1 MTSHDC
7 RPDDSSN
14 FARASRSLLLRVVV
28 DSPGVLTSDL
38 PSPWGSALTAL
49 HDRFDDPPA
58 SLRRTPQSWSLS
70 EFRYL
75 NAEHFFHA
83 FDGRFPHTHREYLY
97 RAGIVTQ
104 LAISSHLLDIGFPDE
119 WCARNIGLRVAHS
132 LAYANAAGLNH
143 HCPEMA
149 RLATVLNPYWKW
161 NHTHCYDKPE
171 PDDGGFSVEQ
181 IAALLRAL
189 LDHVRAVTGHRRPG
203 GGEGET

>member
-1 MTSHDC
+1 MPSCPVSPRETL
-7 RPDDSSN
+7 RRII
-14 FARASRSLLLRVVV
+14 ATRRQIAS
-28 DSPGVLTSDL
+28 TDL
-38 PSPWGSALTAL
+38 PPPWVDALTEL
-49 HDRFDDPPA
+49 HARYDDPPP
-58 SLRRTPQSWSLS
+58 SLGVTRRSRSLS
-70 EFRYL
+70 EFRYH

-83 FDGRFPHTHREYLY
+83 FDGRFPYTHRDYLY

-132 LAYANAAGLNH
+132 LAYANATGFDH
-143 HCPEMA
+143 HCAEMA

-203 GGEGET
+203 GGEGES